1 MRHAVVIEKAGA
13 GYAGHVPD
21 LPGCIAAGSSVAGVR
36 AALAEV
42 IPFHLDGL
50 WQGGQALPL
59 PESAVEWVE
68 V

>member
-13 GYAGHVPD
+13 GYAGYVPD
-21 LPGCIAAGSSVAGVR
+21 LPGCVAAASSVAGVR
-36 AALAEV
+36 ATLAEL

-50 WQGGQALPL
+50 RQGGQAVPL
-59 PESAVEWVE
+59 PECAAEWGE

>member
-1 MRHAVVIEKAGA
+1 MRTAVVIEKAGS
-13 GYAGHVPD
+13 GYSGHVPD
-21 LPGCIAAGSSVAGVR
+21 LPGCVAAGSSVAVVR

-50 WQGGQALPL
+50 RQGGQAVPL